1 MKTKLYNKISGC
13 VTITFLL
20 LASCFMA
27 SCSDWLDV
35 RSELEEKESN
45 QFNNLE
51 GFETALVGCY
61 MSLADQD
68 AYGQRLT
75 MTNIESLANYW
86 HFQLSSTSSESGKN
100 SNGEY
105 YLLQHD
111 YTQDLAKDN
120 LQAIYGQLFNVIAQA
135 NVILKHIDEEGSN
148 IAVPAT
154 RNVIQG
160 EAYALRALCQ
170 MDILRLFG
178 QMPNGQG
185 SQIKLPYS
193 TFTGLNDAYPA
204 YLGFNEYVSQL
215 KSDFE
220 KAAALLKGNDP
231 AYESAFRYID
241 NDDDYMEYRQFRL
254 NYWAVRGLQARLA
267 LYLGEKNEAYT
278 IAKEII
284 NAQYNGSKM
293 FDLTST
299 TDLAQQNYAIP
310 SEALFMLSKSD
321 LMNYIPSTLIGVTAA
336 DDTHTY
342 SINSTYLLSSPQ
354 LTELYAGQVIASHNH
369 YRIQWNKNVTSMF
382 GEALVACN
390 KYYYETGVS
399 SKMTRHAVIPMLRMS
414 EIYLIAIECTNDLAE
429 ANSLYKYYMRDRAVL
444 LEEDAFTSLAEVPTV
459 ITDEYRREFVCE
471 GQMFYCYK
479 RQGLSNIRWFD
490 GIADAKVYELP
501 LPTTEYD
508 PATLQK

>member
-1 MKTKLYNKISGC
+1 MKKTTIYNKVSGSFIFC
-13 VTITFLL
+13 FLL
-20 LASCFMA
+20 LASSFMT

-61 MSLADQD
+61 MSLANQN

-86 HFQLSSTSSESGKN
+86 NFQPSSSDPTGS
-100 SNGEY
+100 GEY
-105 YLLQHD
+105 YLMQHD

-120 LQAIYGQLFNVIAQA
+120 LQAIYGQLYNVVAQA
-135 NVILKHIDEEGSN
+135 NVILKHIAEEGNN
-148 IAVPAT
+148 IDNPAT
-154 RNVIQG
+154 RGVIEG

-185 SQIKLPYS
+185 SQISLPYS
-193 TFTGLNDAYPA
+193 KFTGLNDNYPA
-204 YLGFNEYVSQL
+204 YLSFNDYVAQL
-215 KSDFE
+215 KSDLE
-220 KAAALLKGNDP
+220 KAADLLKSNDP
-231 AYESAFRYID
+231 AYISGFEYIGS
-241 NDDDYMEYRQFRL
+241 DDDYMEYRQFRL

-267 LYLGEKNEAYT
+267 LYLGNKTEAYT

-284 NAQYNGSKM
+284 DAQYQGEKM

-299 TDLAQQNYAIP
+299 SDLAQQNYAIP
-310 SEALFMLSKSD
+310 SEGLFMLSKSD
-321 LMNYIPSTLIGVTAA
+321 LMSYVPTTLVGITAA
-336 DDTHTY
+336 EGIHTY
-342 SINSTYLLSSPQ
+342 AIERYYLLKTTQ
-354 LTELYAGQVIASHNH
+354 LTDLYAGQVIASHNH
-369 YRIQWNKNVTSMF
+369 YRIQWNKSVTSPF
-382 GEALVACN
+382 GQALVACN
-390 KYYYETGVS
+390 KYYFETGVKN
-399 SKMTRHAVIPMLRMS
+399 KMTQHAIIPMLRMS

-444 LEEDAFTSLAEVPTV
+444 LDNDAFTSLSDIPTV

-479 RQGLSNIRWFD
+479 RQGMSNIRWYD
-490 GIADAKVYELP
+490 GTADAKVYELP

-508 PATLQK
+508 PSSLQK

>member
-1 MKTKLYNKISGC
+1 MKKTTIYRKVSGSIIFC
-13 VTITFLL
+13 FLF
-20 LASCFMA
+20 LAAGFMT

-86 HFQLSSTSSESGKN
+86 HFQASSNNENAT
-100 SNGEY
+100 GEY
-105 YLLQHD
+105 YLMQHD

-120 LQAIYGQLFNVIAQA
+120 IQAIYAQLFNVVSQA
-135 NVILKHIDEEGSN
+135 NVVLKHITDEGNN
-148 IAVPAT
+148 IANPAT
-154 RNVIQG
+154 RAVIEG

-178 QMPNGQG
+178 QMPNGKG
-185 SQIKLPYS
+185 TQISLPYS
-193 TFTGLNDAYPA
+193 FFTGLNDNYPA
-204 YLGFNEYVSQL
+204 YLSFNDYVAQL

-220 KAAALLKGNDP
+220 KAAELLKANDP
-231 AYESAFRYID
+231 ATTDGFGYSD
-241 NDDDYMEYRQFRL
+241 QDDDYMEYRQFRL

-267 LYLGEKNEAYT
+267 LYLGNKTEAYA

-284 NAQYNGSKM
+284 DAQYQGDKM

-299 TDLAQQNYAIP
+299 SDLAQQNYAIP

-321 LMNYIPSTLIGVTAA
+321 LMDYIPTTLIGVTAA
-336 DDTHTY
+336 DSKNTY
-342 SINSTYLLSSPQ
+342 NLNSNYLLSSPQ
-354 LTELYAGQVIASHNH
+354 IAELYAGQVIASHNH
-369 YRIQWNKNVTSMF
+369 YRIQWNKGITSTY
-382 GEALVACN
+382 GEALSACN
-390 KYYYETGVS
+390 KYYYETGANN
-399 SKMTRHAVIPMLRMS
+399 KMTRHAVIPMLRMS

-429 ANSLYKYYMRDRAVL
+429 ANNLYKYYMRDRAVL
-444 LEEDAFTSLAEVPTV
+444 LEEDAFTSLADIQTA

-479 RQGLSNIRWFD
+479 RQGLTNIKWYN
-490 GIADAKVYELP
+490 GTADAKVYELP

>member
-1 MKTKLYNKISGC
+1 MKYNKVSAGI
-13 VTITFLL
+13 LL
-20 LASCFMA
+20 CSLFLASCFMT

-61 MSLADQD
+61 MSLADQN

-86 HFQLSSTSSESGKN
+86 NFQTSTYDN
-100 SNGEY
+100 NATGEY
-105 YLLQHD
+105 YLLRHD
-111 YTQDLAKDN
+111 YTEDLAKDN
-120 LQAIYGQLFNVIAQA
+120 IQAIYGQLFNVIAQA
-135 NVILKHIDEEGSN
+135 NVLIKHIEEEGEN
-148 IAVPAT
+148 VKNPAT
-154 RNVIQG
+154 RDVIEG

-178 QMPNGQG
+178 QMPNGKG
-185 SQIKLPYS
+185 TQIKLPYS
-193 TFTGLNDAYPA
+193 SFTGLSDNYPT
-204 YLGFNEYVSQL
+204 YLSFDEYVTRL

-220 KAAALLKGNDP
+220 KAASLLKDNDP
-231 AYESAFRYID
+231 AYAEGFNYS
-241 NDDDYMEYRQFRL
+241 NQDDDYMEYRQFRL

-267 LYLGEKNEAYT
+267 LYLGNKTEAYT

-284 NAQYNGSKM
+284 DAQYQGEKM

-299 TDLAQQNYAIP
+299 SDLSQQNYAIP
-310 SEALFMLSKSD
+310 SESLFLLSKSD
-321 LMNYIPSTLIGVTAA
+321 LMNYIPTTLIGVTAA
-336 DDTHTY
+336 DNTRTY
-342 SINSTYLLSSPQ
+342 AIERYYLMTSAQ
-354 LTELYAGQVIASHNH
+354 LAELYVGQVIASHNH
-369 YRIQWNKNVTSMF
+369 YRIQWNKSITSPF
-382 GEALVACN
+382 GAALVGCN
-390 KYYYETGVS
+390 KYYYESTVS
-399 SKMTRHAVIPMLRMS
+399 NKMVRHALIPMLRMS

-444 LEEDAFTSLAEVPTV
+444 LETDAFASLTDIPTV

-479 RQGLSNIRWFD
+479 RQGMSSIKWFS
-490 GIADAKVYELP
+490 GTADASVYELP

-508 PATLQK
+508 PAAIQK